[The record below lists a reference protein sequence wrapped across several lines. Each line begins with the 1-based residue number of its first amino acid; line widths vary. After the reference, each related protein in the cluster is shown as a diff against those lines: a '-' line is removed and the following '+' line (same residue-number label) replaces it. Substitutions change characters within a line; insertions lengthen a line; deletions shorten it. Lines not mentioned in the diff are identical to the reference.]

1 MAGFDDNLVREY
13 FELNGF
19 FVRQSRK
26 YAVQS
31 RRKRADEESD
41 LLVINPSPRRDATP
55 AFQLFGSDLAA
66 VGRAVVAVKG
76 WHTTKA
82 VTPAMIRKGD
92 LLEFVRKEAVEA
104 ARDAFADLAGEG
116 LGEPGGAP
124 LAKILVLPGLPT
136 SEPQRGESIALL
148 REHGVDHVLTFRTIL
163 DSMVQR
169 VESNQSYAKSDTLQL
184 LRLLRVYDMVKS
196 PQLELFPDRPSR

>member
-1 MAGFDDNLVREY
+1 VAGFDDNLVREY
-13 FELNGF
+13 FELGGF

-41 LLVINPSPRRDATP
+41 LLVINPSPRRETSP
-55 AFQLFGSDLAA
+55 PFQIFRADLGAIS
-66 VGRAVVAVKG
+66 RAVVAVKG
-76 WHTTKA
+76 WHTTRA
-82 VTPAMIRKGD
+82 VTPSMIRKGE
-92 LLEFVRKEAVEA
+92 LLEFVRKEAVDA
-104 ARDAFADLAGEG
+104 AREAFADLGETEDEAGGG
-116 LGEPGGAP
+116 LT
-124 LAKILVLPGLPT
+124 KILVLPGLPT
-136 SEPQRGESIALL
+136 AEPQRAESIALL

-163 DSMVQR
+163 ESMVQR

-196 PQLELFPDRPSR
+196 AQLELFPDRPSR

>member
-13 FELNGF
+13 FELNGC
-19 FVRQSRK
+19 FVRQARK

-41 LLVINPSPRRDATP
+41 LLVINPSPQRSITP
-55 AFQLFGSDLAA
+55 SFQLFAADLA
-66 VGRAVVAVKG
+66 GLSRAVVAIKG

-82 VTPAMIRKGD
+82 VTPTMIRKGD
-92 LLEFVRKEAVEA
+92 LLEFVRKEAVES
-104 ARDAFADLAGEG
+104 AREAFAG
-116 LGEPGGAP
+116 LGETDGPD
-124 LAKILVLPGLPT
+124 LAKILVLPGIPT
-136 SEPQRGESIALL
+136 QEPQRSESIALL

-163 DSMVQR
+163 ESMIQR
-169 VESNQSYAKSDTLQL
+169 VESNQSYAKSDNLQL

-196 PQLELFPDRPSR
+196 PQLELFPNPPSR

>member
-41 LLVINPSPRRDATP
+41 LLVINPSPQRAVTP
-55 AFQLFGSDLAA
+55 AFQLFAADLA
-66 VGRAVVAVKG
+66 GLSRAVVAIKG
-76 WHTTKA
+76 WHTTRA
-82 VTPAMIRKGD
+82 VTPTMIRKGE
-92 LLEFVRKEAVEA
+92 LLEFVRKEAVES
-104 ARDAFADLAGEG
+104 AREAFADLADADG
-116 LGEPGGAP
+116 PD
-124 LAKILVLPGLPT
+124 LAKILVLPGIPT
-136 SEPQRGESIALL
+136 QEPQRAESIALL

-163 DSMVQR
+163 ESMVQR
-169 VESNQSYAKSDTLQL
+169 VESNQSYAKSDNLQL
-184 LRLLRVYDMVKS
+184 IRLLRVYDMVKS
-196 PQLELFPDRPSR
+196 PQLELFPNPPAR

>member
-19 FVRQSRK
+19 FVRQARK

-41 LLVINPSPRRDATP
+41 LLVINPAPRRAVTP
-55 AFQLFGSDLAA
+55 AFQLFAADLA
-66 VGRAVVAVKG
+66 GLSRAVVAIKG

-82 VTPAMIRKGD
+82 ITPTMIRKGD
-92 LLEFVRKEAVEA
+92 LLEFVRKEAVES
-104 ARDAFADLAGEG
+104 AREAFADLGADEGEG
-116 LGEPGGAP
+116 L
-124 LAKILVLPGLPT
+124 AKVLVLPGIPT
-136 SEPQRGESIALL
+136 QEPQRAESISLL

-163 DSMVQR
+163 ESMVQR
-169 VESNQSYAKSDTLQL
+169 VESNQSYAKSDNLQL
-184 LRLLRVYDMVKS
+184 IRLLRVYDMVKS
-196 PQLELFPDRPSR
+196 PQLELFPNPPSR

>member
-13 FELNGF
+13 FELSGF

-41 LLVINPSPRRDATP
+41 LLVINPAPQRAVTP
-55 AFQLFGSDLAA
+55 SFQLFAADLAGISRAA
-66 VGRAVVAVKG
+66 VAIKG

-92 LLEFVRKEAVEA
+92 LLEFVRKEAIES
-104 ARDAFADLAGEG
+104 AREAFADLAEADG
-116 LGEPGGAP
+116 PD
-124 LAKILVLPGLPT
+124 LAKILVLPGIPT
-136 SEPQRGESIALL
+136 QEPQRAESIALL

-163 DSMVQR
+163 ESMVQR
-169 VESNQSYAKSDTLQL
+169 VESNQSYAKSDNLQL

-196 PQLELFPDRPSR
+196 PQLELFPNPPAR

>member
-13 FELNGF
+13 FELGGF

-41 LLVINPSPRRDATP
+41 LLVINPSPRREGTP
-55 AFQLFGSDLAA
+55 PFQIFGADLAA
-66 VGRAVVAVKG
+66 ISRAVVAVKG
-76 WHTTKA
+76 WHTTRA
-82 VTPAMIRKGD
+82 VTPAMIRKGE
-92 LLEFVRKEAVEA
+92 LLEFVRKEAVDA
-104 ARDAFADLAGEG
+104 AREAFADLGETEDEAGGG
-116 LGEPGGAP
+116 LT
-124 LAKILVLPGLPT
+124 KILVLPGLPT
-136 SEPQRGESIALL
+136 AEPQRADSIALL

-163 DSMVQR
+163 ESMVQR

-196 PQLELFPDRPSR
+196 GQLELFPDRSGR

>member
-41 LLVINPSPRRDATP
+41 LLVINPAPQRSVTP
-55 AFQLFGSDLAA
+55 SFQLFAADLIGISRAA
-66 VGRAVVAVKG
+66 VAIKG

-82 VTPAMIRKGD
+82 VTPTMIRKGD
-92 LLEFVRKEAVEA
+92 LLEFVRKEAIES
-104 ARDAFADLAGEG
+104 AREAFADLAEADG
-116 LGEPGGAP
+116 PD
-124 LAKILVLPGLPT
+124 LAKILVLPGIPT
-136 SEPQRGESIALL
+136 QEPQRAESIALL

-163 DSMVQR
+163 ESMVQR
-169 VESNQSYAKSDTLQL
+169 VESNQSYAKSDNLQL

-196 PQLELFPDRPSR
+196 PQLELFPNPPSR

>member
-41 LLVINPSPRRDATP
+41 LLVINPSPQRAVTP
-55 AFQLFGSDLAA
+55 AFQLFAADLA
-66 VGRAVVAVKG
+66 GLSRAVVAIKG

-82 VTPAMIRKGD
+82 VTPTMIRKGE
-92 LLEFVRKEAVEA
+92 LLEFVRKEAVES
-104 ARDAFADLAGEG
+104 AREAFADLADADG
-116 LGEPGGAP
+116 PD
-124 LAKILVLPGLPT
+124 LAKILVLPGIPT
-136 SEPQRGESIALL
+136 QEPQRAESIALL

-163 DSMVQR
+163 ESMVQR
-169 VESNQSYAKSDTLQL
+169 VESNQSYAKSDNLQL
-184 LRLLRVYDMVKS
+184 IRLLRVYDMVKS
-196 PQLELFPDRPSR
+196 PQLELFPNPPAR